1 MAWGLEIAADRV
13 RLCRAELRRGRIHL
27 RRAAESPV
35 PAGIVRASVK
45 DANVSDAA
53 ALIKTLQGLARR
65 AGCRG
70 WVRLAL
76 PDPVFILRTLA
87 TDELPED
94 RVAARRFLSWQARDL
109 LPFSAEQ
116 ARLDFVPAGM
126 GHDGRSRLTCLISND
141 RVLAEYERIL
151 HAVGLLPAV
160 VDARSVALAQAAS
173 ALLAFP
179 SVGLLT
185 ADGGRSTLL
194 VLHEGRPRL
203 WRILATDDG
212 AGGNGV
218 RLIREVADSLVYF
231 QETEELG
238 PLQHF
243 FVHGMGPRTAE
254 IASGLNRWL
263 EVNVSIL
270 DLSEALTSGEAPR
283 GLADELTRW
292 GAALGAAIRPW

>member
-13 RLCRAELRRGRIHL
+13 RLCRADLRRGRIQL
-27 RRAAESPV
+27 RRAAESPL
-35 PAGIVRASVK
+35 PAGAVRASVK

-53 ALIKTLQGLARR
+53 ALTKALHGLVRR

-87 TDELPED
+87 TDELPEE
-94 RVAARRFLSWQARDL
+94 RTAARRFLAWQARDL
-109 LPFSAEQ
+109 LPFPAEH
-116 ARLDFVPAGM
+116 ARLDFLRAGS
-126 GHDGRSRLTCLISND
+126 GSDGRLRLTCLMSNG

-151 HAVGLLPAV
+151 HDVGLLPAV
-160 VDARSVALAQAAS
+160 MDARSVALAQAAS
-173 ALLAFP
+173 VLLTFP

-185 ADGGRSTLL
+185 ADGGRATLL

-203 WRILATDDG
+203 WRILAADDG

-218 RLIREVADSLVYF
+218 RLIREVADSVAYF
-231 QETEELG
+231 QETEDLG

-243 FVHGMGPRTAE
+243 FVHGMGSRTAE

-263 EVNVSIL
+263 EVNVSVL
-270 DLSEALTSGEAPR
+270 DLSEALASGEAPR

>member
-1 MAWGLEIAADRV
+1 MAWGWKLRRTRV
-13 RLCRAELRRGRIHL
+13 RLCRRSSAADGSICAARR
-27 RRAAESPV
+27 V
-35 PAGIVRASVK
+35 AGSGWIVRASVK

-53 ALIKTLQGLARR
+53 ALIKTLQGLVRR
-65 AGCRG
+65 VGCRG

-94 RVAARRFLSWQARDL
+94 RVAARRFLAWQARDL
-109 LPFSAEQ
+109 LPFSAEH

-185 ADGGRSTLL
+185 ADGGARRSSCCTRAVPGCGASWPPTTVRAGMAFGSFARSPTRSSIFRRRKSSVRCSTFLSTEWAPVRRRL
-194 VLHEGRPRL
+194 PR
-203 WRILATDDG
+203 
-212 AGGNGV
+212 V
-218 RLIREVADSLVYF
+218 
-231 QETEELG
+231 
-238 PLQHF
+238 
-243 FVHGMGPRTAE
+243 
-254 IASGLNRWL
+254 
-263 EVNVSIL
+263 
-270 DLSEALTSGEAPR
+270 
-283 GLADELTRW
+283 
-292 GAALGAAIRPW
+292 